1 MLGFLASI
9 FGSGVFGS
17 LIGLVGNFLN
27 QIQQKKQM
35 AMKYKH
41 EIDMATVQIDLLKAK
56 TDASIKITQAQVQGA
71 VDLQDSQAYTHSI
84 KVGNEKTFSDKW
96 MDYLL
101 NQTGWLKYIAV
112 PAGFILMLLFALVD
126 VLKAFM
132 RPGLTLYFT
141 VLSTLITIMAYN
153 ILQTDTMEVITQTK
167 ALTIFMVAV
176 DTAIML
182 TTTCVTW
189 WFGDRRMAKFL
200 MRMNASKLGINTKE

>member
-17 LIGLVGNFLN
+17 LLGLVGNFLN

-41 EIDMATVQIDLLKAK
+41 EVDMANVQIDLIKAK
-56 TDASIKITQAQVQGA
+56 TDASIAITKAQVQGA

-84 KVGNEKTFSDKW
+84 RVGNQKSFSDKW

-101 NQTGWLKYIAV
+101 TQTGWLRYIAV
-112 PAGFILMLLFALVD
+112 PAGFILMILFALVD

-141 VLSTLITIMAYN
+141 ILSTLLTIAAYDA
-153 ILQTDTMEVITQTK
+153 LQSYTIEVLTHEK
-167 ALTIFMVAV
+167 ALAVFTVAV
-176 DTAIML
+176 DTVIML

-200 MRMNASKLGINTKE
+200 MRMNESKLGINAKE